1 MYSGVRLAVPAR
13 LDRAQ
18 VVLRLDVDV
27 GDPVT
32 PEPVEFDYPSLLTGS
47 FRLLGDPLVT
57 VLAEKIVTVV
67 DRGAATTRELDF
79 ADVVLLTRRS
89 RAPRLG
95 IQRLSCG
102 HPPPGWPSPHTHMT
116 DASSYQNQSSRQP
129 RERAA
134 MS

>member
-32 PEPVEFDYPSLLTGS
+32 PGPVEFDYPSLLTGS

-79 ADVVLLTRRS
+79 ADVVLLTPALPGSAARHSAAILWPPAS
-89 RAPRLG
+89 RVAKP
-95 IQRLSCG
+95 
-102 HPPPGWPSPHTHMT
+102 
-116 DASSYQNQSSRQP
+116 
-129 RERAA
+129 
-134 MS
+134 